1 MLGFHC
7 YSGFSLVSVHRL
19 LIAVA
24 SLIAEYRL
32 QGTWAQYLRLPGSRA
47 QAQSLWHMGLLAPR
61 HVGSSWIRGQT
72 HVSCIGRWILYH

>member
-24 SLIAEYRL
+24 SLIAEYSL
-32 QGTWAQYLRLPGSRA
+32 QGTWAQE
-47 QAQSLWHMGLLAPR
+47 LWHTGLGAPWY
-61 HVGSSWIRGQT
+61 VGSSWIRDQT
-72 HVSCIGRWILYH
+72 HVSCIGRWILYQ